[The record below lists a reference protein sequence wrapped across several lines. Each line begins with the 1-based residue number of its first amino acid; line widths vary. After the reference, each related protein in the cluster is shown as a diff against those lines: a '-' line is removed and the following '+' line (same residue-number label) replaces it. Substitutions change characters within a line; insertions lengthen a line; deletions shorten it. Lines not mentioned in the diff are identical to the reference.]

1 MTPELTTAS
10 LQDPNARFDI
20 DALIAPLPEG
30 AGTGVLLRYEPV
42 YQQIR
47 EARHTDD
54 PTLPMGDWERPL
66 AKADWGE
73 VASLCTG
80 ALSTHSKDFQL
91 AAWLCEAWTQLY
103 QIEGFNAGVA
113 LLDALTE
120 RYWDDAWPR
129 IEDGDSDA
137 RCAPFIWIN
146 DALAAVLTLHV
157 PLLRIEGRE
166 PPEVNLYD
174 WQRAC
179 TTVSAKGGPLS
190 SEELARHVRGD
201 NVARLV
207 GMRRQLADALDGWT
221 ALGRRLDERLTHEA
235 PSLGQVTDALQ
246 RLSRAAVSLLGDYA
260 PHENA
265 DDDAGLSDPRDLSD
279 AHDMNDMQ
287 PHSMQHDAA
296 APDGRDAV
304 SSTAVPADGAGIV
317 DRSHAYRLL
326 QLIADYLERQEPHSP
341 TPYLLRRAVSWGRMS
356 LADLMQEI
364 VQEEGDL
371 NRYLALLDKSA
382 R

>member
-1 MTPELTTAS
+1 MTPEFTTAS
-10 LQDPNARFDI
+10 LHDSTAGFDI
-20 DALIAPLPEG
+20 DVLVAPLPEP
-30 AGTGVLLRYEPV
+30 AGTGISLRYEPV

-66 AKADWGE
+66 AKADWGA
-73 VASLCTG
+73 VASLCID
-80 ALSTHSKDFQL
+80 ALSTRSKDFQL
-91 AAWLCEAWTQLY
+91 AAWLCEAWTHLY
-103 QIEGFNAGVA
+103 QIEGFRAGVA
-113 LLDALTE
+113 LLDALAE

-129 IEDGDSDA
+129 IEEGDSDE
-137 RCAPFIWIN
+137 RCAPFVWIN

-166 PPEVNLYD
+166 PAEINLYD

-179 TTVSAKGGPLS
+179 TVVEGKGGQLS
-190 SEELARHVRGD
+190 SEEMARHVRGA
-201 NVARLV
+201 NAERLV
-207 GMRRQLADALDGWT
+207 SMRRQLADALDEWT
-221 ALGRRLDERLTHEA
+221 VLGHRLDGLLAHEA
-235 PSLGQVTDALQ
+235 PSQGQVADALQ

-260 PHENA
+260 PDGNA
-265 DDDAGLSDPRDLSD
+265 VDDAVPSDS
-279 AHDMNDMQ
+279 ADMQDMHDMQ
-287 PHSMQHDAA
+287 PLSIQHDAVA
-296 APDGRDAV
+296 FTDRDAV
-304 SSTAVPADGAGIV
+304 NTAVPADGAGIV

-326 QLIADYLERQEPHSP
+326 RLIADYLERQEPHSP
-341 TPYLLRRAVSWGRMS
+341 TPYLLRRAVSWGQMS
-356 LADLMQEI
+356 LAELMQEI